1 MLKSNIFI
9 FVVTCLASPGKTTGS
24 GTLPT
29 EDFQSFFLIF
39 LTKSNFLVEFN
50 SLFLFGRSSSLSS
63 KLKQT
68 KNQGFL
74 LSVNISLA
82 TDLPAAFSGSDQS
95 KIISFINEQIK

>member
-9 FVVTCLASPGKTTGS
+9 FVVTYLASPGKTTR
-24 GTLPT
+24 TLPT

-68 KNQGFL
+68 KNGRFL

-82 TDLPAAFSGSDQS
+82 TDLPGDFSESDQS
-95 KIISFINEQIK
+95 EIISFINEEIN